1 MRNLIIYL
9 LVFLFLPDV
18 AIGQN
23 IKSFTD
29 KFGTQGE
36 IRYSGVFS
44 DTILPQSGRYELRWR
59 DKDNNNLRTYLVR
72 GSVQNHLPQGKW
84 TWEQADW
91 NYTVSTGSTIRPIIQ
106 TIGQRMS
113 WVGSFVD
120 GSAQGRWTIKLDSI
134 NAEGKSKGT
143 YLTIETQ
150 LNKGKPSGSI
160 IIENTIPGE
169 SFSLKGQC
177 DNEGVAKG
185 SWTYEYVNSN
195 GTKVKEI
202 HTYKQGLLIEVQ
214 TLIGTEKSTRTFE
227 RNADFLNNKTM
238 YDSTTEIRIGD
249 ARFEIDEHGEI
260 SAQLLLQQF
269 NTYYLKGWELD
280 VFPFEFLRDV
290 PAFKQLE
297 YPIQEFERK
306 EIIACRELIDIQISK
321 VRAHLTGN
329 ILIHRSR
336 SAELDITVS
345 FLQAIEK
352 RLLMIDSLLNRTE
365 QPFFTYKHRYE
376 QGVLHWRKSINADN
390 TVRGEIYDSLELTLP
405 IIEPSGDELA
415 IFSEIHSLLEA
426 HQEILDTRY
435 SIVDEAA
442 MLLKR
447 EGELKEMEDLMVRRF
462 EELQV
467 RFSEPTGIA
476 AEIHTKWVKGK
487 AQQKLQEYA
496 RTDDYNDALALGNKF
511 LTLEDS
517 LNSWLQRVNEFDSML
532 VVLHAQYTYL
542 AYNPYTGENDIEVKV
557 KKRLYSNI
565 TTNLWPYMLNQM
577 KEETDWMTWGELYN
591 RQFKVYN
598 YLLKFAIREDKQAK
612 RLNKRFRKEKKPERL
627 LKAILNHIDDEV
639 GE

>member
-1 MRNLIIYL
+1 MRYLISYL
-9 LVFLFLPDV
+9 LVFLFLSNV
-18 AIGQN
+18 AFGQN

-44 DTILPQSGRYELRWR
+44 DTILPKSGRYELRWR
-59 DKDNNNLRTYLVR
+59 DVDSNNLRTYLVR
-72 GSVQNHLPQGKW
+72 GNLQNHLPHGKW

-91 NYTVSTGSTIRPIIQ
+91 DYTVSAGSTIRPIIQ
-106 TIGQRMS
+106 TKGQRIS
-113 WVGSFVD
+113 WAGTFNR
-120 GSAQGRWTIKLDSI
+120 GIAQDKWIFKLDSI
-134 NAEGKSKGT
+134 NSEGKSNGT
-143 YLTIETQ
+143 FLIIEIH
-150 LNKGKPSGSI
+150 LINGKPGGNIS
-160 IIENTIPGE
+160 IENTIPGT

-177 DNEGVAKG
+177 DNEGIAKG
-185 SWTYEYVNSN
+185 IWSYEYINKN
-195 GTKVKEI
+195 GTRVKEI
-202 HTYKQGLLIEVQ
+202 HTHKQGLLLEVQ
-214 TLIGTEKSTRTFE
+214 TLMGTTKSTRTFE
-227 RNADFLNNKTM
+227 RNVDFLKNKAL
-238 YDSTTEIRIGD
+238 YDSTAEIRIGD
-249 ARFEIDEHGEI
+249 ARFEIDEYGEM

-269 NTYYLKGWELD
+269 NTYYLKGWGLD

-306 EIIACRELIDIQISK
+306 EIISCRELTDIQFSK
-321 VRAHLTGN
+321 VRAYLTGN

-336 SAELDITVS
+336 SAELDVTIS
-345 FLQAIEK
+345 YLQATEQ

-365 QPFFTYKHRYE
+365 DPFFTYKNRYE
-376 QGVLHWRKSINADN
+376 QGVLHWIKSINMDN
-390 TVRGEIYDSLELTLP
+390 TVRGEIYDSLELKLP
-405 IIEPSGDELA
+405 IIEPSGGELA
-415 IFSEIHSLLEA
+415 IFKEIHSLLEA
-426 HQEILDTRY
+426 HQEILDQRY
-435 SIVDEAA
+435 SIVDEVA

-476 AEIHTKWVKGK
+476 AEIYTKWVKGK

-496 RTDDYNDALALGNKF
+496 RTDDYNDALDLGNKF

-598 YLLKFAIREDKQAK
+598 YLLKFATREDKQAK

-639 GE
+639 WE